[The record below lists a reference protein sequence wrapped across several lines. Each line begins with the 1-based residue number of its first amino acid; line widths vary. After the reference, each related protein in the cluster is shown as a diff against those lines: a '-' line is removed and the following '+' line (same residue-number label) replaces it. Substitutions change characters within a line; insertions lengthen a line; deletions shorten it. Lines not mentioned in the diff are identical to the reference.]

1 MRIVHD
7 GVTTD
12 EDDDD
17 YEEKEKEEEE
27 KESGCV
33 PVEQTAG

>member
-1 MRIVHD
+1 VRIVHD